1 MEVVKPCSI
10 KSEAICMLSI
20 KGGKYTV
27 QGINLNSLVA
37 SFMYSDSL
45 RKFKNYFL
53 SMEWMTIKPW
63 AFRCI
68 SRPVL
73 KEALR
78 VLM

>member
-1 MEVVKPCSI
+1 
-10 KSEAICMLSI
+10 MLSI

-27 QGINLNSLVA
+27 QGINLNSLVT

-53 SMEWMTIKPW
+53 STEWLTIKPW
-63 AFRCI
+63 AFQCI

-78 VLM
+78 VLIKPYLHVGCS